1 MPRADPRS
9 ASGRPNGATRHGP
22 PPSSGK
28 PRAREEDSGKH
39 GVAGGRA
46 AKRFFS
52 LTPDTFRPEASAAV
66 ALAMRAADEAG
77 IDPQPIPLPLVG
89 GGRAVEAEVEHYR
102 ARRHEAERHGPIII
116 CFECGAYV
124 VDQGRNP
131 KLAGFC
137 QGRSKV
143 ASTRANERSNISRAL
158 RGLHPRTGDPFPVP
172 PGQGPQPPPAAGGG
186 VASG

>member
-1 MPRADPRS
+1 MSCNRFARTPLSLKSLRQTACEPTV
-9 ASGRPNGATRHGP
+9 AAQGA
-22 PPSSGK
+22 
-28 PRAREEDSGKH
+28 AE
-39 GVAGGRA
+39 
-46 AKRFFS
+46 RFFS
-52 LTPDTFRPEASAAV
+52 LTPETFNPEASAAV

-158 RGLHPRTGDPFPVP
+158 RGLHPRTGDPFPAP